1 MACIISNG
9 IARECDFAVGGIDK
23 VYLANKDDVES
34 VAYGSDGSVTGI
46 TLTSGATWYEYQPEL
61 NSASLTQSLQVGNV
75 SRYVQ
80 QTLVFSVAS
89 LNQEKVSTLD
99 DLSLTTLVASIR
111 ANDGNW
117 YLIGD
122 KGSGLKA
129 SAVEVTTGAAESDD
143 AVATVTIQGGNKGYA
158 PIVTDGVIAP

>member
-9 IARECDFAVGGIDK
+9 IARECDFAVGGVDK
-23 VYLANKDDVES
+23 VYLANKDDIES
-34 VAYGSDGSVTGI
+34 VAYAADGSVSGI
-46 TLTSGATWYEYQPEL
+46 TMVTGATWYEFQPEL

-80 QTLVFSVAS
+80 QTVVFSVAS
-89 LNQEKVSTLD
+89 LNQEKIKTLD
-99 DLSLTTLVASIR
+99 DLSLTTLVAMIK

-117 YLIGD
+117 YLVGD

-129 SAVEVTTGAAESDD
+129 SALESTTGAAESDD
-143 AVATVTIQGGNKGYA
+143 AIATVTVQGGNKGYA
-158 PIVTDGVIAP
+158 PVVDPSIVP